1 MRLEWFSGTGSVSTG
16 YHTPN
21 VASGAPVRLT
31 KDVLLMSQKHRA
43 VDVRP
48 KSETF
53 AR

>member
-1 MRLEWFSGTGSVSTG
+1 LKLITGSVSAG

-21 VASGAPVRLT
+21 VAPPPVRLT
-31 KDVLLMSQKHRA
+31 KDILLLSQKRRS
-43 VDVRP
+43 VDRS